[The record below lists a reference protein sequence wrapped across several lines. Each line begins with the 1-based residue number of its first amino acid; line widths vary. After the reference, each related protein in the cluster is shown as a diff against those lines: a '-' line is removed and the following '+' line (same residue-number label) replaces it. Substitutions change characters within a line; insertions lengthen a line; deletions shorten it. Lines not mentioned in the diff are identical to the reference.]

1 MKIHKVI
8 ICAFMGHKFE
18 KPSIVNTIC
27 KAHWLKECSRCGLY
41 IMNGEIGHVCMT
53 KRGAYKVKR
62 EFEKEFPYSKLGKE
76 QI

>member
-8 ICAFMGHKFE
+8 ACVFIGHKFD

-27 KAHWLKECSRCGLY
+27 RNNWLKECSRCGLY
-41 IMNGEIGHVCMT
+41 VMHGEFGSVPMT

-62 EFEKEFPYSKLGKE
+62 EFEEKFPYSKLGKE
-76 QI
+76 QT